1 MKRVLEQVLKYLV
14 VLAVLIY
21 AVDWA
26 TLEVRMQRQ
35 TAYGNVQVEQFLVTP
50 LKGQKEEFD
59 FMGTKEQSC
68 VKSIFPH
75 ASAPACW
82 WVERHKTQWEQ

>member
-1 MKRVLEQVLKYLV
+1 MMRVLEQLLKYSLA
-14 VLAVLIY
+14 LAVLVY

-26 TLEVRMQRQ
+26 ALEVKIQRQ
-35 TAYGNVQVEQFLVTP
+35 TGYGNVQVKQFLVTQ
-50 LKGQKEEFD
+50 LKGNKEEFD

-82 WVERHKTQWEQ
+82 WVERHTTQWEQ

>member
-1 MKRVLEQVLKYLV
+1 MQRALEQILKFSVISAAILYGL
-14 VLAVLIY
+14 
-21 AVDWA
+21 DWA
-26 TLEVRMQRQ
+26 ALEVRMQRQ
-35 TAYGNVQVEQFLVTP
+35 TAYGNVQVKQFLVTP

-59 FMGTKEQSC
+59 FMGTKAQSC